1 MLTIYLLL
9 PIFITI
15 ILFSKNNK
23 NKNVKYHNLSSNDC
37 DLISKN
43 TIIIS
48 NKYINKNIID
58 INKEIQFIR
67 WYENININENIN
79 IVINSTGGDI
89 SSSDAIINILLLHK
103 GKINIYIPRIAYS
116 AGTMI
121 ALCADQLYM
130 NNYSLLSLVDPQID
144 IGEETYSVKSF
155 LNLKRN
161 NGIVNLSE
169 DNQLMF
175 YECKKLY
182 DDNIRNMNKILK
194 NKYSKRVIKRII
206 KEFGE
211 ALYPHEKQFNIIDLK
226 NMEINVKSPVPFYFN
241 SLIKKFF

>member
-1 MLTIYLLL
+1 MLTIYFLI
-9 PIFITI
+9 PIFFTI
-15 ILFSKNNK
+15 FLFNKNN
-23 NKNVKYHNLSSNDC
+23 NKNVKNHNTSRCDYDSNF
-37 DLISKN
+37 KN
-43 TIIIS
+43 TIVIS
-48 NKYINKNIID
+48 NKYIKKNIID
-58 INKEIQFIR
+58 IDQEIQFIR
-67 WYENININENIN
+67 WYENVNINEDIN

-89 SSSDAIINILLLHK
+89 SSSDAIINILSLHK

-194 NKYSKRVIKRII
+194 NKYSKRVIKKII

-211 ALYPHEKQFNIIDLK
+211 AIYPHEKQFNINDIKD
-226 NMEINVKSPVPFYFN
+226 MEINVKSPVPFYYN
-241 SLIKKFF
+241 NLIKKYF